1 MPKQNINYSNTVIY
15 KIINNDVTVAD
26 CYVGSTTNFIQRK
39 QVHKSTCHNATHT
52 SYNSNVYKVIRDFG
66 GWENWSMLELEKYPC
81 KDKNEATLRERH
93 WVDLLSATLNTN
105 NPNNVNTIISSVS
118 QPPEICK
125 SNPVL
130 FDLKDNNKTLKQCC
144 LTCLEKHPVAESKN
158 NPPPDKGLKKTI
170 ECLNCDKTF
179 QYRSGLSRHKK
190 KCELETATTSV
201 INPEIIMNIIYQN
214 SEFKEM
220 LMEQSKQTQEQ
231 NNEFQKQILELC
243 KNTSITNNTNNM
255 INTNNS
261 HNKTFNLQF
270 FLNDTCKNA
279 MNLGDFVS
287 SLQIDI
293 ADLESVGELGFVN
306 GLSKLIINGLNDLE
320 ECERPVHCSDLK
332 RESMYVKEDNKWEKE
347 DAENTKMKKALKQIA
362 HKNIKMLPVWKAKN
376 PDYKRSESHL
386 SDKYSHM
393 VIEAMG
399 GSGDN
404 DEEKAN
410 KIIRKIAKEVT
421 IKKQS

>member
-1 MPKQNINYSNTVIY
+1 MPRQKIDYSKTVIY
-15 KIINNDVTVAD
+15 KIHCNDTSILYNYIA
-26 CYVGSTTNFIQRK
+26 STTDITRRK
-39 QVHKSTCHNATHT
+39 QSHKKICNDKTQKSHNDDI
-52 SYNSNVYKVIRDFG
+52 YQIIRGNG
-66 GWENWSMLELEKYPC
+66 GWDNWKITELEKYPC
-81 KDKNEATLRERH
+81 SNNSEALLRENYYVNKIQLER
-93 WVDLLSATLNTN
+93 LNSSHT
-105 NPNNVNTIISSVS
+105 NPN
-118 QPPEICK
+118 
-125 SNPVL
+125 PVIG
-130 FDLKDNNKTLKQCC
+130 FNCN
-144 LTCLEKHPVAESKN
+144 
-158 NPPPDKGLKKTI
+158 
-170 ECLNCDKTF
+170 NCDKTF

-190 KCELETATTSV
+190 KCCLEATSI

-220 LMEQSKQTQEQ
+220 LIEQSKQAQQQ

-243 KNTSITNNTNNM
+243 KNTAITNNTLNH
-255 INTNNS
+255 NS
-261 HNKTFNLQF
+261 NNKTFNLQF

-287 SLQIDI
+287 SLQINLT
-293 ADLESVGELGFVN
+293 DLESVGELGFVD
-306 GLSKLIINGLNDLE
+306 GISKLIISGLNDLE

-362 HKNIKMLPVWKAKN
+362 HKNIKMLPVWKTKN
-376 PDYKRSESHL
+376 PDCKRSESHL

-421 IKKQS
+421 IKKQV

>member
-1 MPKQNINYSNTVIY
+1 MPRQKIDYSKTVIY
-15 KIINNDVTVAD
+15 RIHCVDPNILYDFVA
-26 CYVGSTTNFIQRK
+26 STTDITRRK
-39 QVHKSTCHNATHT
+39 QSHKKIYNDKTQKSHNDDIYKTIRST
-52 SYNSNVYKVIRDFG
+52 G
-66 GWENWSMLELEKYPC
+66 GWDNWKITELEKYPC
-81 KDKNEATLRERH
+81 NNNSEAILRKNYYVDKIQSDR
-93 WVDLLSATLNTN
+93 LNSSLIN
-105 NPNNVNTIISSVS
+105 NPILGFNCN
-118 QPPEICK
+118 
-125 SNPVL
+125 
-130 FDLKDNNKTLKQCC
+130 
-144 LTCLEKHPVAESKN
+144 
-158 NPPPDKGLKKTI
+158 
-170 ECLNCDKTF
+170 NCDKSF
-179 QYRSGLSRHKK
+179 QYHSGLSRHKK
-190 KCELETATTSV
+190 RCDLNPTPPTTSTL
-201 INPEIIMNIIYQN
+201 INPDIIMNIIYQN

-220 LMEQSKQTQEQ
+220 LIEQSKQSQQQTAELQKQSQQQ

-243 KNTSITNNTNNM
+243 KNTIITTTNNNNNNTS
-255 INTNNS
+255 INNNS

-279 MNLGDFVS
+279 MNLTDFVS
-287 SLQIDI
+287 SLQIDLT
-293 ADLESVGELGFVN
+293 DLESVGELGFVN

-332 RESMYVKEDNKWEKE
+332 RESMYVKDDDKWEKE

-376 PDYKRSESHL
+376 PDCKRSESHL
-386 SDKYSHM
+386 SDKYSHL

-421 IKKQS
+421 IKKQI

>member
-1 MPKQNINYSNTVIY
+1 MTYKHICNICHYY
-15 KIINNDVTVAD
+15 
-26 CYVGSTTNFIQRK
+26 TNK
-39 QVHKSTCHNATHT
+39 KS
-52 SYNSNVYKVIRDFG
+52 SYNQHLLTQKHQITT
-66 GWENWSMLELEKYPC
+66 ENK
-81 KDKNEATLRERH
+81 
-93 WVDLLSATLNTN
+93 
-105 NPNNVNTIISSVS
+105 NNVN
-118 QPPEICK
+118 
-125 SNPVL
+125 
-130 FDLKDNNKTLKQCC
+130 
-144 LTCLEKHPVAESKN
+144 LE
-158 NPPPDKGLKKTI
+158 
-170 ECLNCDKTF
+170 CQNCQKVF
-179 QYRSGLSRHKK
+179 QVRSGLWKHTK
-190 KCELETATTSV
+190 KCVSHVIPVQMPVTPV
-201 INPEIIMNIIYQN
+201 IINPEIIMNIIYQN

-220 LMEQSKQTQEQ
+220 LMEQNKQTQQQ

-243 KNTSITNNTNNM
+243 KNTTITNNTNNNT
-255 INTNNS
+255 ISNTNNS

-306 GLSKLIINGLNDLE
+306 GLSKLIINGLNDLD

-332 RESMYVKEDNKWEKE
+332 RESIYVKEDNKWEKE

-362 HKNIKMLPVWKAKN
+362 HKNTKMLPVWKAKN
-376 PDYKRSESHL
+376 PDCKRSESHL

-421 IKKQS
+421 IKKQF

>member
-1 MPKQNINYSNTVIY
+1 MPTIYFCKLCFYGTNKKSSYKQHLLTQ
-15 KIINNDVTVAD
+15 KHQ
-26 CYVGSTTNFIQRK
+26 TNQEI
-39 QVHKSTCHNATHT
+39 
-52 SYNSNVYKVIRDFG
+52 
-66 GWENWSMLELEKYPC
+66 
-81 KDKNEATLRERH
+81 
-93 WVDLLSATLNTN
+93 
-105 NPNNVNTIISSVS
+105 PNNLSVVQVSSNKY
-118 QPPEICK
+118 EC
-125 SNPVL
+125 N
-130 FDLKDNNKTLKQCC
+130 NCNKTF
-144 LTCLEKHPVAESKN
+144 H
-158 NPPPDKGLKKTI
+158 D
-170 ECLNCDKTF
+170 
-179 QYRSGLSRHKK
+179 RSGLWRHNK
-190 KCELETATTSV
+190 KCDSTQIL
-201 INPEIIMNIIYQN
+201 NPKIILDIIHQH

-220 LMEQSKQTQEQ
+220 LIAQSKQSTELQKQ
-231 NNEFQKQILELC
+231 SQQQTNELQKQIIELC
-243 KNTSITNNTNNM
+243 KNTTTTNNNT
-255 INTNNS
+255 INNNS

-287 SLQIDI
+287 SLQIDLS
-293 ADLESVGELGFVN
+293 DLESVGELGFVN

-362 HKNIKMLPVWKAKN
+362 HKNTKMLPIWKAKN
-376 PDYKRSESHL
+376 PDCKRSESHL

-421 IKKQS
+421 IKKQT